1 MSSTTVVIG
10 SRESR
15 LAVIQSEMVRDY
27 IEKNNDGLKAEL
39 LTMKTTGDIILD
51 RTLDKVG
58 GKGLFVKEL
67 DRALL
72 DGRSELS
79 VHSLKDMPMEVPE
92 ELPLLA
98 FSKREDPRDALVL
111 PQGVTELDKT
121 KPIGCSSLRRTL
133 QLAELFP
140 DTECKSVRGNVQTRL
155 KKLDSGE
162 YSALVLAAA
171 GLKRLGLTH
180 RISRYFEPE
189 EMLPAAGQGILTVQG
204 RKGNDYSY
212 LEGYG
217 DADSTCAALAERSF
231 VRFLDGGCSS
241 PVAAHAVVDQEKIVL
256 TGLYYE
262 EETGAYKKGS
272 LEGTRE
278 EAEELGVRLAK
289 KLREECRKEH
299 MTAKEKEQETD
310 KKPCAGKVWLV
321 GAGPGDIGLFTLKG
335 METLKNAQVVVYD
348 SLVGQGVLSQIP
360 AGVRLINVGKRASH
374 HIMPQEQINQVLVDE
389 AKKGYRVVR
398 LKGGDPFLFGRGGEE
413 LELLTKEGIPYE
425 VVPGVT
431 SPLAVPAYNGIPV
444 THRNFCSSLHI
455 ITGHKKQGEAYDIDF
470 DALVRTKGTL
480 VFLMGVTALPDI
492 CSSLLRAGMPGEMP
506 AAVLQKGTTA
516 GQKRIVATV
525 STLEKEVK
533 RQGIETPAIIVVG
546 EVCSLADTFG
556 WYEKLPLAG
565 YKVLVTR
572 PRETVSTM
580 SKKLRLMGA
589 EVLELPAIRTAP
601 LTDQS
606 ALLNAF
612 EQLQTYDWLAF
623 TSPIGVNV
631 FFEEMK
637 KAGADVR
644 RLGRAKIAAIGKGTK
659 KALEERGLFVDLM
672 PEVFD
677 GESLGKAL
685 CEACSGNEKI
695 LLPRA
700 KIGGKEI
707 IQELE
712 KKPGLFICD
721 VPTYDTF
728 YEKQEMIDEKK
739 AFESGEINCAVFTSA
754 STVKGFAEAVK
765 GLDFTK
771 VTAACIGKQTKAAA
785 DAYGMKTFMAKQATI
800 DSVVDLVVDL
810 KNNR

>member
-98 FSKREDPRDALVL
+98 FSNREDPRDALVL

-140 DTECKSVRGNVQTRL
+140 DMECKSVRGNVQTRL

-212 LEGYG
+212 LDGYG

-546 EVCSLADTFG
+546 DSSL
-556 WYEKLPLAG
+556 KM
-565 YKVLVTR
+565 R
-572 PRETVSTM
+572 
-580 SKKLRLMGA
+580 
-589 EVLELPAIRTAP
+589 
-601 LTDQS
+601 
-606 ALLNAF
+606 
-612 EQLQTYDWLAF
+612 
-623 TSPIGVNV
+623 
-631 FFEEMK
+631 
-637 KAGADVR
+637 
-644 RLGRAKIAAIGKGTK
+644 
-659 KALEERGLFVDLM
+659 
-672 PEVFD
+672 
-677 GESLGKAL
+677 
-685 CEACSGNEKI
+685 
-695 LLPRA
+695 
-700 KIGGKEI
+700 
-707 IQELE
+707 
-712 KKPGLFICD
+712 
-721 VPTYDTF
+721 
-728 YEKQEMIDEKK
+728 
-739 AFESGEINCAVFTSA
+739 
-754 STVKGFAEAVK
+754 
-765 GLDFTK
+765 
-771 VTAACIGKQTKAAA
+771 
-785 DAYGMKTFMAKQATI
+785 
-800 DSVVDLVVDL
+800 
-810 KNNR
+810 